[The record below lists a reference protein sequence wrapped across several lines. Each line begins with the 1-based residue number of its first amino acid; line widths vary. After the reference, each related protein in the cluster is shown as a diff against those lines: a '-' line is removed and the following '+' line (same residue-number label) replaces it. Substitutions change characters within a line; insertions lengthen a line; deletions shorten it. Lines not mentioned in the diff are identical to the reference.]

1 LAFSWDGSKMAIT
14 HPASWP
20 TAERGLMLYD
30 FNNSTGELSNKM
42 EIAPN
47 NQVLGGYDLI
57 FSPDNKRIF
66 VSSTYYNLAYVD
78 ISSGV
83 ESQIRSSFIRTSL
96 PTSLSNLE
104 IGADGKLYYGSS
116 AGLQRIDLDVNTQTP
131 TSSFSVTGGYH
142 RSISNIYL
150 QPSEKVQITSFI
162 DTVCNE
168 WYEYDLNAI
177 WECSGKSAEKHSLIA
192 DTTNGYFGAGITN
205 RTEGVF
211 NPYGLTDGVYEVVF
225 KMGNISDTLSIT
237 VETCEEVICQIW
249 FDTEITQDGTEI
261 TVAHE
266 SAGPYKWYDCDNNND
281 LIDSLTTRTVTVPPG
296 NYKVEMSEGA
306 NCYAISDCFTVVPVS
321 SNDISGTNITIFP
334 NPADATLSIQN
345 STEGEFVYE
354 IVSILGE
361 SIVKNTS
368 SSKSLTIDVQDLA
381 PGTYF
386 VKIFN
391 GESTIVNLP
400 ITKK

>member
-1 LAFSWDGSKMAIT
+1 M
-14 HPASWP
+14 
-20 TAERGLMLYD
+20 Y
-30 FNNSTGELSNKM
+30 LSALSRNH
-42 EIAPN
+42 
-47 NQVLGGYDLI
+47 
-57 FSPDNKRIF
+57 
-66 VSSTYYNLAYVD
+66 TYN
-78 ISSGV
+78 
-83 ESQIRSSFIRTSL
+83 
-96 PTSLSNLE
+96 
-104 IGADGKLYYGSS
+104 
-116 AGLQRIDLDVNTQTP
+116 
-131 TSSFSVTGGYH
+131 
-142 RSISNIYL
+142 
-150 QPSEKVQITSFI
+150 I
-162 DTVCNE
+162 DTVCSE
-168 WYEYDLNAI
+168 WQEYDLSAV
-177 WECSGKSAEKHSLIA
+177 WSCSYQDVENHVLLS

-205 RTEGVF
+205 RTEGIF
-211 NPYGLTDGVYEVVF
+211 NPDGLSDGIYEVVF

-249 FDTEITQDGTEI
+249 FDTEITQDGMEI

-266 SAGPYKWYDCDNNND
+266 SVGPYKWYDCDNNND

-296 NYKVEMSEGA
+296 NYKVEMSEGT